1 VSTNETLASYANLLL
16 YSAMAVYAGGMA
28 AFATD
33 LAVSGRQATAAAK
46 TAVRERV
53 LVTAGPADGSS
64 MVESA
69 GPPSV
74 DELATLPTMTP
85 TMTPVAQPG
94 RRKAAGIAMSLTWLA
109 FLLHASAVLCR
120 GLAVE
125 RPPWG
130 NMYEFACAGSAV
142 VTAVFLAACLRK
154 DLRYLGLFVTGP
166 VLLTLGLAVTVL
178 YTQAGQLVPAL
189 KSYWLAIHVTVAFIS
204 SALLVLAFSAT
215 VLYLVQASREA
226 RRAAGTEVGGNFMDA
241 LPSAAELDQAAYR
254 LHAIAF
260 PLWTFTIVA
269 GAIWAENAWG
279 HYWGW
284 DPKEVW
290 SFVIWVIYAGYLHAR
305 ATRGWGARKAAYIA
319 CVGFAAL
326 LFNFL
331 VVNIWIVGLHSYA
344 GVS

>member
-1 VSTNETLASYANLLL
+1 MSVNETLAGYSNLLL
-16 YSAMAVYAGGMA
+16 YSAMTVYAGAMA
-28 AFATD
+28 TFATD
-33 LAVSGRQATAAAK
+33 LAVSGRRAAAALK
-46 TAVRERV
+46 SPARERV
-53 LVTAGPADGSS
+53 LVTAGGEATAATDSVLASGPAAEPVAADGSG
-64 MVESA
+64 VG
-69 GPPSV
+69 GP
-74 DELATLPTMTP
+74 
-85 TMTPVAQPG
+85 
-94 RRKAAGIAMSLTWLA
+94 RRAAGIAMSLTWLA
-109 FLLHASAVLCR
+109 FLLHASAVLAR
-120 GLAVE
+120 GLAVD

-130 NMYEFACAGSAV
+130 NMYEFACAGSCV

-154 DLRYLGLFVTGP
+154 DLRFLGLFVTGP

-215 VLYLVQASREA
+215 VLYLVQASRET
-226 RRAAGTEVGGNFMDA
+226 RRAAGQDVGANFMQA
-241 LPSAAELDQAAYR
+241 LPSAADLDQAAYR

-305 ATRGWGARKAAYIA
+305 ATRGWGPRKAAYIA
-319 CVGFAAL
+319 MVGFAAL

>member
-1 VSTNETLASYANLLL
+1 
-16 YSAMAVYAGGMA
+16 MA
-28 AFATD
+28 AGSAD
-33 LAVSGRQATAAAK
+33 G
-46 TAVRERV
+46 E
-53 LVTAGPADGSS
+53 PADGA
-64 MVESA
+64 E
-69 GPPSV
+69 PP
-74 DELATLPTMTP
+74 LA
-85 TMTPVAQPG
+85 PVATASDDAPKPL
-94 RRKAAGIAMSLTWLA
+94 RRRAAGIAMSLTWLA
-109 FLLHASAVLCR
+109 FLLHASAVLAR
-120 GLAVE
+120 GLAVH

-142 VTAVFLAACLRK
+142 VTAVFLVACLRK
-154 DLRYLGLFVTGP
+154 DLRFLGLFVTGP

-189 KSYWLAIHVTVAFIS
+189 KSYWLAIHVTRGVHLLGAARAGLLGHR
-204 SALLVLAFSAT
+204 ALPGAGLAGDAGGP
-215 VLYLVQASREA
+215 
-226 RRAAGTEVGGNFMDA
+226 RAAEVGGQLHGA
-241 LPSAAELDQAAYR
+241 RCRSAAELDQAAYR

-305 ATRGWGARKAAYIA
+305 ATRGWGPRKAAYIA

>member
-1 VSTNETLASYANLLL
+1 VSTNETLAGYSNLLL
-16 YSAMAVYAGGMA
+16 YSSMAVYAGAFA
-28 AFATD
+28 AFAAD
-33 LAVSGRQATAAAK
+33 LALSGRRATAALPVPVREAALVGGPDAAPVADAAPAGGAPASGAP
-46 TAVRERV
+46 AVRRQAV
-53 LVTAGPADGSS
+53 
-64 MVESA
+64 
-69 GPPSV
+69 
-74 DELATLPTMTP
+74 
-85 TMTPVAQPG
+85 
-94 RRKAAGIAMSLTWLA
+94 GIAMALTWLA
-109 FLLHASAVLCR
+109 LLLHGGAVLVR
-120 GLAVE
+120 GLAVM

-130 NMYEFACAGSAV
+130 NMFEFATAGAVV
-142 VTAVFLAACLRK
+142 VTAVFLVSCLRK
-154 DLRYLGLFVTGP
+154 DLRFLGLFVTGP

-189 KSYWLAIHVTVAFIS
+189 KSYWLAIHVSIAFIS
-204 SALLVLAFSAT
+204 SALLVLGFSAT
-215 VLYLVQASREA
+215 VLYLVQASRES
-226 RRAAGTEVGGNFMDA
+226 RRAAGVDVGGNFMDA
-241 LPSAAELDQAAYR
+241 LPSARELDLAAYR

-279 HYWGW
+279 HYWSW

-305 ATRGWGARKAAYIA
+305 ATRGWGPRNAAYIA